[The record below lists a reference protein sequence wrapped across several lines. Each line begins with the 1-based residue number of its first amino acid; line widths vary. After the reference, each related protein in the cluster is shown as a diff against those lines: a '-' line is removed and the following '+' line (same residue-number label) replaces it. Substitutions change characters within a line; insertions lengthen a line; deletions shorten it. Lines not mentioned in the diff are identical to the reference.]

1 MAVYFLP
8 FRGRAVISCFN
19 LSLSFFHPC
28 GCLLILPQHLQ
39 QPTEKGWFHIFFN
52 EGFAGRNMTLPTQ
65 KWRWASPAFHLERT
79 TPLPSK
85 CQLAFQTRTGNTSTA
100 SSAPVVFACEVCHE
114 VFLIILTYFH
124 PFRAHN
130 VCGSD
135 PTWIFPTCRSLQ
147 ERCSPAP
154 WWEPWQNGKSHV
166 HNPFDA
172 PLIFPCNSE
181 AWGDDLL
188 KWVIKTVSTFS
199 LGSLAFEALRT
210 RPGVPVSRCCSLK
223 CVNQCR
229 LAEVMSYIKR
239 QMFNNE
245 LRKVVQRTWT
255 QLHDGKKN
263 GSSLPLPVSL
273 DITNVLLKIY
283 LCSAFSSSHP
293 LIKHTAAHLNCSFC
307 LLRFAT
313 VCYKAYSEGASWRG
327 HDKSIFVK
335 AGH

>member
-1 MAVYFLP
+1 MGKPSFPSGKDNTAAQQMPTRLP
-8 FRGRAVISCFN
+8 DQDWQHQHGKLSSSCVCLWGVSWSLLNNTYVLSSFQSTQCVWFRSHLDFSNVRIPAGA
-19 LSLSFFHPC
+19 
-28 GCLLILPQHLQ
+28 LLP
-39 QPTEKGWFHIFFN
+39 
-52 EGFAGRNMTLPTQ
+52 
-65 KWRWASPAFHLERT
+65 
-79 TPLPSK
+79 
-85 CQLAFQTRTGNTSTA
+85 
-100 SSAPVVFACEVCHE
+100 
-114 VFLIILTYFH
+114 
-124 PFRAHN
+124 
-130 VCGSD
+130 
-135 PTWIFPTCRSLQ
+135 RSLVRALAKWEKPCTQ
-147 ERCSPAP
+147 SIWCSP
-154 WWEPWQNGKSHV
+154 
-166 HNPFDA
+166 
-172 PLIFPCNSE
+172 IFPCNSE